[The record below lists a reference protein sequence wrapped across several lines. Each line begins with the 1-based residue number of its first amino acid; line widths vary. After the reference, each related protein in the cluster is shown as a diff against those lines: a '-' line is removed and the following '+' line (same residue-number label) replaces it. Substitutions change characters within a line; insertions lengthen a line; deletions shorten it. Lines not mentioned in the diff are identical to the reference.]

1 LTKVINIPDP
11 NTSLGLLVFFA
22 VILGIFWGILSERK
36 NRNEQPIQP
45 DRKTK
50 QTEKPEIKDDLL
62 DIGDSEFDG
71 AILLNDY
78 IFPKEFPE
86 IEENN

>member
-36 NRNEQPIQP
+36 NRNEQPVQP
-45 DRKTK
+45 DRKTI
-50 QTEKPEIKDDLL
+50 QAEKPKIKDDLL
-62 DIGDSEFDG
+62 DIWDSEFDG

-78 IFPKEFPE
+78 FFPEEFPE
-86 IEENN
+86 LEESN